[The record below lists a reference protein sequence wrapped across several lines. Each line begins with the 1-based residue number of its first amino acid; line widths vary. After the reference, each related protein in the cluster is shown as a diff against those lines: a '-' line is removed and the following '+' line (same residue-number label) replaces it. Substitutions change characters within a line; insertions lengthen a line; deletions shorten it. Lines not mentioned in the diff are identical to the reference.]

1 MTYNGGR
8 KGFGLNGIT
17 TATRCDGGP
26 GRGRRPSERH
36 ITPVS
41 ERPRRTGFTAPL
53 RGEPESAVEREPFSN
68 CFGGRGAAGA
78 RRRCGGGG
86 GVPHE
91 EEEDE
96 SERDWFEPPDG
107 SYDWAR
113 WSSLQS
119 KPAPCAATTERDKEN
134 YVLGYIFRPVRRV
147 LNDAVLGKVCLLSSW
162 CVLLSAT
169 NPTQLDARAR
179 AHRKPKKQ
187 RESLSRGAS
196 RRPRSCGSS
205 AEVAFC
211 V

>member
-1 MTYNGGR
+1 M
-8 KGFGLNGIT
+8 
-17 TATRCDGGP
+17 
-26 GRGRRPSERH
+26 
-36 ITPVS
+36 
-41 ERPRRTGFTAPL
+41 
-53 RGEPESAVEREPFSN
+53 
-68 CFGGRGAAGA
+68 
-78 RRRCGGGG
+78 
-86 GVPHE
+86 PHE